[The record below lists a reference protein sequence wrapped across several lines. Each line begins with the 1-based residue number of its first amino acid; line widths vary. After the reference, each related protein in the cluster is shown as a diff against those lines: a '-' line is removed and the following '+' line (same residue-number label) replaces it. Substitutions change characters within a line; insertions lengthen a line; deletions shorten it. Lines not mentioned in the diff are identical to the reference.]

1 MLIFFI
7 AAVTLLCVSG
17 WLIAL
22 RLRAGAASAIGG
34 MENFSAEDVSL
45 IIPARNEEH
54 NLPKL
59 LGSLANQ
66 RARLR
71 ELIVVDDGS
80 TDRTA
85 EISKSHGARVITSE
99 PLPEGW
105 RGKTWAC
112 HQGAQAASGGCLIFI
127 DADTW
132 FEDGGLDRVL
142 TNYRGGAFSI
152 GPYHAVEKIH
162 EECSLFFNLAMSVG
176 TLPQGLFGQFLM
188 IGRDQYERI
197 GGHATVR
204 GRVLENFR
212 LAEACRERGIRVC
225 SMNGRGMIA
234 FRMYA
239 DGMTSLIE
247 GWTKGFASGANHT
260 PRNSLLL
267 VISWMSALMLPP
279 LAGCLSGDWRLW
291 GSASALAAAQ
301 VILIGRMLGSFRL
314 ASLALYPLPLAF
326 FFALFTRSA
335 MMSGKKVRWKG
346 RDIHAD

>member
-7 AAVTLLCVSG
+7 TAVVLLCISG
-17 WLIAL
+17 WLVAS
-22 RLRAGAASAIGG
+22 RLRAKGLSAVGV
-34 MENFSAEDVSL
+34 MENFSTADVSL
-45 IIPARNEEH
+45 IIPARNEEY

-59 LGSLANQ
+59 LGSIANQ

-71 ELIVVDDGS
+71 ELIVIDDGS

-85 EISKSHGARVITSE
+85 EIATSYGARVISSE
-99 PLPEGW
+99 PLPDGW

-112 HQGAQAASGGCLIFI
+112 HQGALAASGKWMIFI

-132 FEDGGLDRVL
+132 FEAGGLDVVL
-142 TNYRGGAFSI
+142 AHYRGGAFSI
-152 GPYHAVEKIH
+152 GPFHAVKNIH
-162 EECSLFFNLAMSVG
+162 EDSSLFFNLAMSVG
-176 TLPQGLFGQFLM
+176 TLPEGLFGQFLM
-188 IGRDQYERI
+188 IGRDDYQRI
-197 GGHATVR
+197 GGHASVR

-212 LAEACRERGIRVC
+212 LALACREHGIGVQ
-225 SMNGRGMIA
+225 SINGRGMIS

-239 DGMTSLIE
+239 DGMPSIIE

-267 VISWMSALMLPP
+267 VVAWMSALMVPP
-279 LAGCLSGDWRLW
+279 LAGCLSGNWHLW
-291 GSASALAAAQ
+291 GPAWVLASSQ
-301 VILIGRMLGSFRL
+301 VILIGRMIGSFRL
-314 ASLALYPLPLAF
+314 ASLIFYPLPLAF
-326 FFALFTRSA
+326 FFALFTRST